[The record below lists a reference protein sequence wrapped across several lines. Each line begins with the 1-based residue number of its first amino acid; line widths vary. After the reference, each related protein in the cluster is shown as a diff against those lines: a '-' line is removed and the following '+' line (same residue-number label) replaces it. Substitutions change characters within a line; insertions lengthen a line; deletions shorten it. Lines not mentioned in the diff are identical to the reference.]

1 MVDPVLV
8 IGAIVAA
15 LGIAAFGFLYFVSND
30 ESNSYDAGS
39 RQKLLGIK
47 PKNPNKKPKE
57 GKQEKKSKKASKPKK
72 DSSAKGK
79 YRREMKKSQMPNTE
93 FKILHGSNWSKYLEN
108 PAVQLCN
115 PILIFIGRVNLALY

>member
-1 MVDPVLV
+1 MISNILWNFPFFRSSMVDPVLV

-57 GKQEKKSKKASKPKK
+57 GKQEKKNKKASKPKK

-79 YRREMKKSQMPNTE
+79 YRREMKNRKYRMLN
-93 FKILHGSNWSKYLEN
+93 SK
-108 PAVQLCN
+108 PCMDQ
-115 PILIFIGRVNLALY
+115 IGQNISRNSGRTTL

>member
-30 ESNSYDAGS
+30 DSNSYDAGS

-47 PKNPNKKPKE
+47 PKNPNKKPKV
-57 GKQEKKSKKASKPKK
+57 QEKKSKKSSKPKK
-72 DSSAKGK
+72 DGSAKGK
-79 YRREMKKSQMPNTE
+79 IWFWIRLNTE
-93 FKILHGSNWSKYLEN
+93 KMYKTVFRYGTNNWCIFYL
-108 PAVQLCN
+108 
-115 PILIFIGRVNLALY
+115 